1 MHELA
6 GCRLLMA
13 EGVVDGFVTQY
24 AAGVLRMQ
32 LEDIVTGRDVGD
44 LVTVQVLDPV
54 RGECTYRGLLAKLSG
69 PEVDVVVTEA
79 MGQRQRRSAARA
91 AYQVTCLGVL
101 DPNGDAEQFAL
112 TVIDVSATGLQFA
125 SRRTVEPGGLLVVRL
140 PVDGTT
146 LELKARVLRA
156 EESRSVWRHGAELVD
171 VDEPTREK
179 LYRLVL
185 RLQREEVR
193 RAAEGRSD

>member
-13 EGVVDGFVTQY
+13 EGVIDGYVNEY

-32 LEDIVTGRDVGD
+32 LESPVLERAVGD
-44 LVTVQVLDPV
+44 AVTVQVLDPV
-54 RGECTYRGLLAKLSG
+54 RGECTYRGLLAKALG
-69 PEVDVVVTEA
+69 PAVDVVVVET

-91 AYQVTCLGVL
+91 PYQVTCIGVV
-101 DPNGDAEQFAL
+101 GKGEETEQLPL
-112 TVIDVSATGLQFA
+112 TVLDVSATGLRFS
-125 SRRTVEPGGLLVVRL
+125 SRRKLADGSRITVLLPADGG
-140 PVDGTT
+140 T
-146 LELKARVLRA
+146 LELHALVLRA
-156 EESRSVWRHGAELVD
+156 EEATSIWRYGAELVD
-171 VDEPTREK
+171 VDDRTRER

-193 RAAEGRSD
+193 RQSSERD